1 MKFRLEYKPDSQD
14 YGYPKHHGII
24 VASRPTLATPNL
36 YPFRKGEIW
45 QANFGMCTG
54 ESTERCAQLW
64 YAANGFGDEIML
76 SGAWNY
82 LMGMLAQYD
91 GQDPDTVP
99 KKFPDVGAE
108 PGLEFQGLK
117 NLGFLLESD
126 FPSPQ
131 SVRFDPDRMFSPPVS
146 SDLVK
151 AYDARD
157 LQWHAVPFT
166 TVATL
171 RASIRSLMVR
181 RIPIKVAMF
190 VDTGVM
196 GNRGEVVTYIDRD
209 DPDGGGH
216 DITVLDASQ
225 DGFVQLDNWW
235 SVSPDLAAKLGVM
248 EQPWGAL
255 DGTWRITWECLAD
268 HCMQALAFT
277 GGPLNRLYAPPRK
290 DS

>member
-1 MKFRLEYKPDSQD
+1 MKFRTAYKPDSKD
-14 YGYPKHHGII
+14 YGYPKHHRLIA
-24 VASRPTLATPNL
+24 ASLPTLPTPNL

-45 QANFGMCTG
+45 QGPYGMCTG

-64 YAANGFGDEIML
+64 FSANGYGDEVML

-82 LMGMLAQYD
+82 LMGMLAAYD
-91 GQDPDTVP
+91 GQDPESVP
-99 KKFPDVGAE
+99 KKFPDDGAE
-108 PGLEFQGLK
+108 PGLEFRGLR
-117 NLGFLLESD
+117 NLGFLLEED

-131 SVRFDPDRMFSPPVS
+131 TLRFDALRMFTPPVS

-151 AYDARD
+151 AYDARE

-166 TVATL
+166 TMATL
-171 RASIRSLMVR
+171 RASMRSLMVR
-181 RIPIKVAMF
+181 RTPVKVAMF

-196 GNRGEVVTYIDRD
+196 RNQGEIVTSILRD

-216 DITVLDASQ
+216 DVTVLDASH
-225 DGFVQLDNWW
+225 DEFVQLDNWW
-235 SVSPDLAAKLGVM
+235 CVSPELAARIGVL

-255 DGTWRITWECLAD
+255 DGTWRITWECLAE

-277 GGPLNRLYAPPRK
+277 AGPLNRLHARK
-290 DS
+290 DA